1 MIHMHMQVIRLAE
14 KQPSWKSCVYRT
26 AVSYIDIDN
35 RHLLFGLSKYQF
47 NVPAVSV
54 KAVTISSE
62 PDR

>member
-1 MIHMHMQVIRLAE
+1 MIHSICKLSDLPKNSRPGKRVF
-14 KQPSWKSCVYRT
+14 SRT

-35 RHLLFGLSKYQF
+35 RHLLFRLSKHQF

-62 PDR
+62 PD